1 MRRRS
6 LFVFVFAFLIPIL
19 LINVNATAQI
29 RADATAP
36 VDQRP
41 TILQTGNAIPLVNI
55 QTPSAAGVSRN
66 SYSQFDVDRNGAIL
80 NNSRTDAQTQLGGWV
95 QGNPWLATGSARVIL
110 NEVNS
115 SNPSHLNGWIEVAG
129 KPAQVITANPAGI
142 TCDGCGFIN
151 TPQVTLA
158 TGTPVMSQG
167 NLDGY
172 RIQGGHV
179 QIEGL
184 GLDGREANALTILTR
199 AAEINA
205 ALWANR
211 LNIITGTNDVS
222 VDANGQPTQIA
233 PIIISPVPR
242 QFPGNISG
250 SQTTDNTAPVF
261 ALDVVYLGGMY
272 AGHIFLM
279 GSEHGL
285 GVRNDGVLFAARQ
298 LTLDSN
304 GILSVKDK
312 GKITAPELAIKT
324 EGAIDNL
331 GVITA
336 QRSATIETKGVL
348 TNTGTIAS
356 QQTLSITAQQL
367 TNTSDSNTAAS
378 GLIDGQTVIINS
390 PRIENL
396 GAARLY
402 GDHLVLQADTL
413 INVGE
418 TVNNISRA
426 PVIAARNAMTLGVGT
441 LENRDGA
448 LIF

>member
-1 MRRRS
+1 MS
-6 LFVFVFAFLIPIL
+6 LGSRWFFIIL
-19 LINVNATAQI
+19 LVLASVKATAQI
-29 RADATAP
+29 RADANAP
-36 VDQRP
+36 SDQRP
-41 TILQTGNAIPLVNI
+41 TILQAGNGVPLVNI
-55 QTPSAAGVSRN
+55 QTPTAAGVSRN

-80 NNSRTDAQTQLGGWV
+80 NNSRTDTQTQLGGWV

-151 TPQVTLA
+151 TPQATLT
-158 TGTPVMSQG
+158 TGTPVMNRG
-167 NLDGY
+167 NLDSY
-172 RIQGGHV
+172 RVNGGQV

-184 GLDGREANALTILTR
+184 GLDGRQVDAVTILTR

-211 LNIITGTNDVS
+211 LNIVTGTNDVK
-222 VDANGQPTQIA
+222 VDSNGQPTQIA
-233 PIIISPVPR
+233 PIIISP
-242 QFPGNISG
+242 FPENFLKNIPDA
-250 SQTTDNTAPVF
+250 QTRDNTKPVF
-261 ALDVVYLGGMY
+261 ALDVSYLGGMY
-272 AGHIFLM
+272 AGKIFLI

-285 GVRNDGVLFAARQ
+285 GVKNNGVLFAAQQ

-324 EGAIDNL
+324 EGAIDNS

-336 QRSATIETKGVL
+336 QRSATIETNSTL

-356 QQTLSITAQQL
+356 QQTLSITAQEL
-367 TNTSDSNTAAS
+367 TNTSNTTNNNS
-378 GLIDGQTVIINS
+378 TTSTTNSTPPRGLIDGQTVS
-390 PRIENL
+390 STVPASRISL
-396 GAARLY
+396 MVASM
-402 GDHLVLQADTL
+402 VT
-413 INVGE
+413 I
-418 TVNNISRA
+418 
-426 PVIAARNAMTLGVGT
+426 
-441 LENRDGA
+441 
-448 LIF
+448 

>member
-1 MRRRS
+1 MRLSFR
-6 LFVFVFAFLIPIL
+6 LFFTILFALIG
-19 LINVNATAQI
+19 VNAIAQI
-29 RADATAP
+29 QADASAP

-41 TILQTGNAIPLVNI
+41 TILQTGNAVPLVNI
-55 QTPSAAGVSRN
+55 QTPTAAGVSRN

-80 NNSRTDAQTQLGGWV
+80 NNSRTDTQTQLGGWV

-129 KPAQVITANPAGI
+129 QPAQVITANPAGI
-142 TCDGCGFIN
+142 TCNGCGFIN

-158 TGTPVMSQG
+158 TGTPVLNKG

-184 GLDGREANALTILTR
+184 GLDGREVNALTILTR

-205 ALWANR
+205 SLWANR
-211 LNIITGTNDVS
+211 LNIVTGTNDVS
-222 VDANGQPTQIA
+222 VDANGQPTQIT
-233 PIIISPVPR
+233 PIIISPVPHK
-242 QFPGNISG
+242 FSGNFSG

-261 ALDVVYLGGMY
+261 ALDVAYLGGMY

-324 EGAIDNL
+324 EGAIDNS
-331 GVITA
+331 GDIIA

-348 TNTGTIAS
+348 TNTGTMAS

-367 TNTSDSNTAAS
+367 TNASDSSLSVNSIITAPELSIKTEGAIDNS
-378 GLIDGQTVIINS
+378 GDIMAQRS
-390 PRIENL
+390 
-396 GAARLY
+396 AALR
-402 GDHLVLQADTL
+402 
-413 INVGE
+413 
-418 TVNNISRA
+418 
-426 PVIAARNAMTLGVGT
+426 
-441 LENRDGA
+441 
-448 LIF
+448 